1 MQLPHVA
8 RVCLFNTTAML
19 KNYLLITVRNLLRN
33 KTFSL
38 INILGLAFGISCS
51 LTILLWVKDE
61 MSMDDFHVNND
72 RLYRVMERQT
82 YTNGSIFVFSSTPG
96 PMAPVIKEKFA
107 EIELA
112 SRVTWPENRLFSKE
126 DKSFYQEGRFVDPDF
141 LKMFSFTLAKGDTST
156 ALKDMY
162 TVVISKAM
170 AEKFFGEEDPIGK
183 ALLMDNQDSFTVSA
197 VLDEIPSKSSVK
209 FDFLI
214 SFAYYYKVNENWLS
228 QWGNNNIRTNL
239 QLVAGTDT
247 EAFSKKLGE
256 ELKTHEPESNIEFLL
271 QPFRDAYLYGKF
283 ENGQLVGGRI
293 EYVRIFFVVAILVLL
308 IASINFMNL
317 TTAQASKRAKEVGLR
332 KAVGAIRYQ
341 LATQFL
347 GESMLMVVLSGVLA
361 SGITLLLMP
370 VFNEIADKKLSLSL
384 IDAPSALLFT
394 GIILF
399 TGFLSGSY
407 PALYISGFQPSSV
420 LKGQLKSGARAARFR
435 KVLVVMQFSLSI
447 ILIISTVVVF
457 KQMDFVQTKDIGFNR
472 GNVLYLQMRGD
483 MEKHKEAIHQSL
495 SADPS
500 IESVSFSSANPI
512 DFGNSTS
519 NLVWEGK
526 DPNERILFSNFS
538 VDEDFISTMQMQVV
552 EGRAFSKEFPTDTAN
567 FIINEAARKVMGFDA
582 AAEQPLTVW
591 DDRKGKIIGV
601 VKDFHFQSVHTKVE
615 PLFMMFEPDWFNI
628 LFVRHKAGEVQ
639 QAITALEKINK
650 QYAAAYP
657 FHYNVMDADWEN
669 LYKTEN
675 RTGKLF
681 NYFSV
686 LSIIIS
692 CLGLFGLSAYSAE
705 QRTKELGVRK
715 VLGANTTGL
724 VRLMA
729 KEFVILVGIA
739 SLIGCPV
746 GWWAMNWWL
755 ESYAYH
761 VEVGMLTLVFAAV
774 VSLLVALLTV
784 SYHSAK
790 VALANPAHS
799 LRYE

>member
-1 MQLPHVA
+1 MY
-8 RVCLFNTTAML
+8 
-19 KNYLLITVRNLLRN
+19 KNYLLITLRNLLRN

-96 PMAPVIKEKFA
+96 PMAPVIKDKFA

-112 SRVTWPENRLFSKE
+112 TRITWPENRMFSKD

-141 LKMFSFTLAKGDTST
+141 LKMFSFSLYKGDTGT

-162 TVVISKAM
+162 SLVISKAM
-170 AEKFFGEEDPIGK
+170 AEKFFGSEDPIGK
-183 ALLMDNQDSFTVSA
+183 VLLMDNQDSFTVTA
-197 VLDEIPSKSSVK
+197 VLDEIPSTSSIK

-214 SFAYYYKVNENWLS
+214 SFAYYFKINESWLN

-239 QLVAGTDT
+239 LLVAGTDT
-247 EAFSKKLGE
+247 EAFAKKMEE

-283 ENGQLVGGRI
+283 ENGKLVGGRI
-293 EYVRIFFVVAILVLL
+293 EYVRIFFVVAVLVLL

-332 KAVGAIRYQ
+332 KAVGAIRHQ

-347 GESMLMVVLSGVLA
+347 GESMLMVVMSSALA
-361 SGITLLLMP
+361 LGITVLLMP
-370 VFNEIADKKLSLSL
+370 FFNEIADKKLSLSL
-384 IDAPSALLFT
+384 VDASSALIFI

-407 PALYISGFQPSSV
+407 PALYVSGFQPSRV
-420 LKGQLKSGARAARFR
+420 LKGQLKSGTSAARFR
-435 KVLVVMQFSLSI
+435 KVLVIMQFSLSI

-457 KQMDFVQTKDIGFNR
+457 RQMDFVQTKDIGFNR
-472 GNVLYLQMRGD
+472 GNVIYLRMRGD
-483 MEKHKEAIHQSL
+483 MEKHKEAIYQSL
-495 SADPS
+495 SSDPS
-500 IESVSFSSANPI
+500 IENISFSSANPI

-519 NLVWEGK
+519 NLAWEGK

-538 VDEDFISTMQMQVV
+538 VDEDFIETMQMKLV
-552 EGRAFSKEFPTDTAN
+552 EGRSFSREFPTDTIN

-628 LFVRHKAGEVQ
+628 VFVRHKPGEVQ
-639 QAITALEKINK
+639 GAITALEKINK

-657 FHYNVMDADWEN
+657 FHYNVMDADWDN
-669 LYKTEN
+669 LYKTED

-715 VLGANTTGL
+715 VLGANTSGL
-724 VRLMA
+724 VQLMA
-729 KEFVILVGIA
+729 KEFAILVLIA

-755 ESYAYH
+755 EGYAYH
-761 VEVGMLTLVFAAV
+761 VEVGAITLVFAAAI
-774 VSLLVALLTV
+774 SFLVAMATV

-790 VALANPAHS
+790 VAMANPSHS

>member
-8 RVCLFNTTAML
+8 RVYLFNTTAML

-197 VLDEIPSKSSVK
+197 VLDEIPSNSSVK

-239 QLVAGTDT
+239 QLVVGTDT

-774 VSLLVALLTV
+774 ASLLVALLTV

>member
-1 MQLPHVA
+1 MQLSRVA
-8 RVCLFNTTAML
+8 LVCLFNTTAML

-162 TVVISKAM
+162 AVVISKAM

-197 VLDEIPSKSSVK
+197 VLDEIPSNSSVK

-361 SGITLLLMP
+361 LGITLLLMP

-582 AAEQPLTVW
+582 AAEQSLTVW

-729 KEFVILVGIA
+729 KEFVMLVGIA